1 LGTLIGYGL
10 GIGKLVETL
19 TGFKT
24 KLGWLITTPTGL
36 EVGTPLKTLTGFKTK
51 LGWPMTMPTGLEV
64 GTPLEMLTGLKMPI
78 GIDGAAND
86 TVAGDTSNVL
96 GGSAAGSLVGG
107 GDETACKFTIS
118 LLCSDV
124 DIASSWFVC
133 ISELLIRAT
142 GCTEILVD
150 AVPNRDLC
158 SESSR
163 AAAAGVSSGN
173 WRADINKLFTNKVKI
188 FIEASDYFLA
198 EEDQEW
204 DGQNSPVVPG
214 AAW

>member
-1 LGTLIGYGL
+1 VPFSTVGEPLGTLTRNGPRVGPLGTLIGYGL

-36 EVGTPLKTLTGFKTK
+36 EVGTPLKTLTGFKTKLGWPMTMPAGVEVGTPLKTLTGFKTK

-86 TVAGDTSNVL
+86 TVAGDTSNVR

-118 LLCSDV
+118 LLRSDV
-124 DIASSWFVC
+124 DIASS
-133 ISELLIRAT
+133 
-142 GCTEILVD
+142 
-150 AVPNRDLC
+150 
-158 SESSR
+158 
-163 AAAAGVSSGN
+163 
-173 WRADINKLFTNKVKI
+173 
-188 FIEASDYFLA
+188 
-198 EEDQEW
+198 
-204 DGQNSPVVPG
+204 
-214 AAW
+214 